1 MHSLL
6 RYLSFT
12 AIFTTNKVIFSE
24 RTNKMAHFYNVSNGG
39 VFLGKVYLS
48 SNDLRYG
55 ISFLKGHENA
65 DYSGSTW
72 A

>member
-12 AIFTTNKVIFSE
+12 AIFTTNKVIFSKA
-24 RTNKMAHFYNVSNGG
+24 TNKLAHFSNVSNGG

-55 ISFLKGHENA
+55 ISFL
-65 DYSGSTW
+65 
-72 A
+72 